1 MKSQTARRPDNKRPA
16 RSAQTRKYTRQT
28 AHVEAR
34 RDGTPLIFGWG
45 GHLSRTE
52 KTKLQRRAVWS
63 TITLITV
70 LIVVVL
76 VSFWVNYNIVVP
88 NQPITSVNGQNIP
101 QSDYHKLVALRG
113 QIEANTI
120 SGANGLNVQSQ
131 QWHQKAT
138 DAQNTVNSTKTT
150 IASLNKQIAALP
162 ASSSQLAG
170 LKQQLTAVTKQ
181 NTDAATQVI
190 ADNNKYNDLQNTQ
203 IPLEEQR
210 NTQSQIGT
218 DTVTWL
224 QDDVIIRN
232 WLSKQSNSL
241 QATINPTDNATSR
254 ALDGF
259 KANLPK
265 GKSYNQFLSDGNVSD
280 SDVRTMMG
288 LVTRRTNM
296 QNYAVSLVTSPAK
309 QVQASI
315 ITLST
320 TTDAANVLKQ
330 LKSGSDFS
338 KLAQSKSV
346 DTVTKAKGGDL
357 GWLARWQYLSVTSEL
372 NEAVT
377 GSGAIDNW
385 MFDPARK
392 ISDISP
398 VLSENGTY
406 HIVKIVAIDPSK
418 VVDAATLAT
427 LKGDNTNQNALVAWL
442 LTQKV
447 LPGTNIGTVDQNKL
461 LDPSNVPAFI
471 PSAAPAVASPTAAP
485 GGATGPAATDPNAP
499 SSGATSPAA
508 TDPNASSNPG
518 SPGGTTP

>member
-16 RSAQTRKYTRQT
+16 RSTQTRKYTRQT

-63 TITLITV
+63 AITLITV
-70 LIVVVL
+70 LIVAVV
-76 VSFWVNYNIVVP
+76 VGFWVDYNIIVP

-113 QIEANTI
+113 QIEANSI
-120 SGANGLNVQSQ
+120 SGTNGLNAQSQ

-138 DAQNTVNSTKTT
+138 DAQKTVDSTKTT
-150 IASLNKQIAALP
+150 ISTLNKQIAALP

-170 LKQQLTAVTKQ
+170 LKQQLTDATKQ
-181 NTDAATQVI
+181 NTDAAALVV
-190 ADNNKYNDLQNTQ
+190 ADNNKYTALQNTQ

-210 NTQSQIGT
+210 NTQTQVGA

-241 QATINPTDNATSR
+241 QATINPTDNAVNS
-254 ALDGF
+254 AVNNF

-265 GKSYNQFLSDGNVSD
+265 GRSYNQFLSDGNVSD
-280 SDVRTMMG
+280 SDVHTMMG
-288 LVTRRTNM
+288 LITRRTNM
-296 QNYAVSLVTSPAK
+296 QNYAAGLVTSPAE
-309 QVQASI
+309 QVQASA

-320 TTDAANVLKQ
+320 TTDADSLLKQ
-330 LKSGSDFS
+330 LKSNNTDTEFS
-338 KLAQSKSV
+338 TLAKSKSV
-346 DTVTKAKGGDL
+346 DTATKAKGGDL
-357 GWLARWQYLSVTSEL
+357 GWLARWQYLSVTNEL
-372 NEAVT
+372 NEAAT
-377 GSGAIDNW
+377 GYGVIDNW

-392 ISDISP
+392 VGDVSP
-398 VLSENGTY
+398 VLTENGTY
-406 HIVKIVAIDPSK
+406 HIVKIMAIDPSK
-418 VVDAATLAT
+418 VIDATTLAT

-447 LPGTNIGTVDQNKL
+447 LPGTTIGTVDQNKL
-461 LDPSNVPAFI
+461 QDPSNIPAFI
-471 PSAAPAVASPTAAP
+471 PSSAPALASPTADTS
-485 GGATGPAATDPNAP
+485 GATGPAATDPG
-499 SSGATSPAA
+499 SATA
-508 TDPNASSNPG
+508 PG
-518 SPGGTTP
+518 SAAGTAP